1 MIVQES
7 RLKIAH
13 AAIAVLAATAPPAA
27 AQPAPAPAPA
37 PADLTGAPLPGDE
50 SGRIDAWDRDSTAR
64 RALRGV
70 LYVPKVLVE
79 IVLAPVQLPVWAY
92 DRYHLSDLYYRI
104 FYNEDRTIGL
114 IPTASYATE
123 FGFTVGAKF
132 VATDLLG
139 ERENLWA
146 SA

>member
-1 MIVQES
+1 MTVQAS
-7 RLKIAH
+7 GLNIAH

-27 AQPAPAPAPA
+27 AQPAPAPA
-37 PADLTGAPLPGDE
+37 ADLTGAPLPGDE

-79 IVLAPVQLPVWAY
+79 VVLAPVQLPVWAY
-92 DRYHLSDLYYRI
+92 DRYHLEDLYYRI

-114 IPTASYATE
+114 VPT
-123 FGFTVGAKF
+123 
-132 VATDLLG
+132 
-139 ERENLWA
+139 
-146 SA
+146 